1 MRLSSIVRA
10 MGVFAAVGTVLFIG
24 ASPAGA
30 VTVNGPCSGTAT
42 INGKQYTTAN
52 KDDASL
58 SHPMTLPKTG
68 TVTYEGTTGAVTKPE
83 HGHLSV
89 VVGPAEVSIYSWRSS
104 NTGNKTTDTG
114 TKSLTSASKKLP
126 GIAGIYE
133 LKGYHYNNG
142 ALYCSGSGYI
152 KFTDS
157 PLTTP
162 LGIVAVAGTAVA
174 ALVVLIAA
182 LGKGVRA

>member
-1 MRLSSIVRA
+1 MSSVVRFVGA
-10 MGVFAAVGTVLFIG
+10 FAAVGTVLFVG
-24 ASPAGA
+24 AAPAGA
-30 VTVNGPCSGTAT
+30 VTVSGPCSGTAT

-58 SHPMTLPKTG
+58 AHPMPLPKTG
-68 TVTYEGTTGAVTKPE
+68 TVTYEGTTGGVTKPE

-89 VVGPAEVSIYSWRSS
+89 VLGPGEVTIYSWKSS

-133 LKGYHYNNG
+133 LKGYHYSNG

-157 PLTTP
+157 PLSTP
-162 LGIVAVAGTAVA
+162 LGIVAVAGTVVTGLGLLVA
-174 ALVVLIAA
+174 G
-182 LGKGVRA
+182 LGKGMRA